1 MDAPILHLPLS
12 CCVLLCAAER
22 CKVLQSVAESGD
34 LDEDDI
40 TKAIGFLDDIGDLFV
55 FIDTKG
61 LGKRVADGLP
71 HILADA
77 VEHVDEYGVEDGEA
91 EDLKWYRHPLFLCRQ
106 CRVLDSID

>member
-1 MDAPILHLPLS
+1 VFL
-12 CCVLLCAAER
+12 
-22 CKVLQSVAESGD
+22 SVAESGD